1 MADPIVT
8 TSGTEYRHPPVLMEA
23 GDLNSE
29 VMAQMAEDPTTE
41 SDSESDSEGGG
52 E

>member
-23 GDLNSE
+23 GDLNSQ
-29 VMAQMAEDPTTE
+29 VMAQMAEDQ
-41 SDSESDSEGGG
+41 DG

>member
-1 MADPIVT
+1 MANPIVT

-23 GDLNSE
+23 GDKNSQ
-29 VMAQMAEDPTTE
+29 VMAQMAEDPA
-41 SDSESDSEGGG
+41 G